1 MLTSLLSRATDLVCD
16 SEELRNSQFPWR
28 EERKNSKMCSWKQ
41 GLYNAT
47 HYRAMKYIS
56 VIIEYTAKVTECINK
71 FNCRPAFVSLLATQ
85 CHAGQYSAVG
95 YIAILCSVVRCD
107 AVQCRLGQ
115 YYIAILYFI
124 VYNSKEES
132 SMALSITGFNNTIK
146 VQSNISSI

>member
-1 MLTSLLSRATDLVCD
+1 MPT
-16 SEELRNSQFPWR
+16 
-28 EERKNSKMCSWKQ
+28 
-41 GLYNAT
+41 
-47 HYRAMKYIS
+47 
-56 VIIEYTAKVTECINK
+56 
-71 FNCRPAFVSLLATQ
+71 FVSLLATQ
-85 CHAGQYSAVG
+85 CHTVQYSAVG